1 MADHATPVTGLS
13 REPAAVTATI
23 TALVAALIALV
34 VAFGLDLTKEQE
46 VAIIGVTAVL
56 APIVAGLITR
66 AKVSP
71 ASTVVAQS
79 TAGGAVVAGPASSVP
94 DGVGVNVTQAFTPG
108 A

>member
-23 TALVAALIALV
+23 TALVAALITLV

-46 VAIIGVTAVL
+46 VAIIGITAVL
-56 APIVAGLITR
+56 APIIAGLITR
-66 AKVSP
+66 TKVSP

-79 TAGGAVVAGPASSVP
+79 VTSGAVVAGPASPLP
-94 DGVGVNVTQAFTPG
+94 DGSGVHVVSATDIA
-108 A
+108 